1 MNCYNFVKA
10 DKHNGDIKVLKKNLE
25 MVTNVKNYIFS
36 SKWSQQR
43 RP

>member
-1 MNCYNFVKA
+1 MNCFNFVKA
-10 DKHNGDIKVLKKNLE
+10 DKHNGDIKVLKNLE

-36 SKWSQQR
+36 SKWSPQR